1 MKKII
6 SMILICTMLLS
17 FAQITALGVYTA
29 PEVAETQFSE
39 DFEAY
44 QLINDYDSTRYW
56 DVKNQKNSAYLGE
69 IYNGIPA
76 DRNYTDTTVYPNGTA
91 SVYEGNLD
99 DSGNTYVHDYTYKN
113 ATAAN
118 EGKITG
124 GTVDIGEDDGWYG
137 YTNSSAQQFNVSNRR
152 LAVFNI
158 AGASDVN
165 KTQYAILQPRSASG
179 ATYSSLSRNNISI
192 NGYSYLTARVSLSSE
207 YTPASGDK
215 AAIDYK
221 FTKAGVTVTKNPDK
235 HTFSGEKE
243 LVYFVEDDEGKE
255 NVLDVMFNGA
265 RVAEVKNSRF
275 AYDSKGTKTEYTG
288 EWYTIQ
294 YRMWIDGDVKKHSLT
309 LIDDTTK
316 EVVYNSGWRTMYGD
330 FEFDAETY
338 GLRFYAQTSDSTSR
352 TCMRLDDIK
361 FHNGTFVED
370 FEGYNIKTSKNG
382 TNDRIGNGPRG
393 NRNAVSKYNSTDAEA
408 VKIYENGVYEG
419 NFAKNVFIHHVLKD
433 NTVTY
438 DTIFGGNFN
447 WQGYVKVIK
456 NINEVRYLR
465 YSETWQYPC
474 TVVSTSARHQDKLG
488 FDSQALVL
496 RANAAKSAKAQ
507 AVYAGMDYID
517 ISDKTTISA
526 TFKIQQTKNN
536 GESIAFQLTKGKDT
550 GAATGAD
557 YAGTSHLAYYDVL
570 QAKDGHFYFAG
581 NEIGNYIVETSGVEN
596 DGAYRIEYTIDLTN
610 SKNPTHEVKIF
621 NNITNEIVA
630 EASKT
635 AMNLTE
641 GATNFNFENGING
654 FRFIVDA
661 PNYTSASDC
670 SDIMV
675 YIDDVKV
682 SKTLPAS
689 FKDISDIKD
698 ATYSAETK
706 KIILNADM
714 EETHE
719 AGNVVIFAVYD
730 KQGETLKKLYKFDCP
745 ELVADKNELEFTI
758 NEEYDAENYFG
769 KVFLWKDLTNLNPV
783 TKCADVIFGQPTA
796 E

>member
-6 SMILICTMLLS
+6 SITLVCVMILSL
-17 FAQITALGVYTA
+17 AQITALGAYTA

-44 QLINDYDSTRYW
+44 QLINDYDATRYW
-56 DVKNQKNSAYLGE
+56 DVKNQKNSAYSGE

-76 DRNYTDTTVYPNGTA
+76 DGNYSDTTVYPNGTA
-91 SVYEGNLD
+91 GVYEGNLD

-118 EGKITG
+118 EGKIIG
-124 GTVDIGEDDGWYG
+124 GTVDIGQDDGWYG
-137 YTNSSAQQFNVSNRR
+137 YTNTTAQQFNVYNRR

-158 AGASDVN
+158 AGTSDVN
-165 KTQYAILQPRSASG
+165 KTQYAILQPKSTTG
-179 ATYSSLSRNNISI
+179 ATYSSLSRNNIAI

-207 YTPASGDK
+207 TGSA
-215 AAIDYK
+215 

-275 AYDSKGTKTEYTG
+275 AYDSKGTKSEYTG

-294 YRMWIDGDVKKHSLT
+294 YRMWVDGDVKKHNLT

-316 EVVYNSGWRTMYGD
+316 EIIYKSGWKTMYGD
-330 FEFDAETY
+330 FEFNAATY
-338 GLRFYAQTSDSTSR
+338 GLKFYAQTADSTAR
-352 TCMRLDDIK
+352 TCMRLDDIR
-361 FHNGTFVED
+361 FNNGTFVED
-370 FEGYNIKTSKNG
+370 FDGYNIKASKNG

-393 NRNAVSKYNSTDAEA
+393 NRNAVAKYNSADAEA
-408 VKIYENGVYEG
+408 VKIYDNGVYEG

-433 NTVTY
+433 NSPNY
-438 DTIFGGNFN
+438 DTIFGGNSN
-447 WQGYVKVIK
+447 WQGYVKVIS
-456 NINEVRYLR
+456 NINEVRYLT
-465 YSETWQYPC
+465 YSSTWQYPC

-496 RANAAKSAKAQ
+496 RANAAKAAKAQ

-526 TFKIQQTKNN
+526 TFKIQQSNN
-536 GESIAFQLTKGKDT
+536 KGESISLQLTKGKDT
-550 GAATGAD
+550 GVAKAAN
-557 YAGTSHLAYYDVL
+557 YAGSSHTAYFDVL
-570 QAKDGHFYFAG
+570 QAKGGHFYFAG
-581 NEIGNYIVETSGVEN
+581 NEIGDYISETSGIEN

-641 GATNFNFENGING
+641 GASNFNFENGING

-706 KIILNADM
+706 KITLNADM

-745 ELVADKNELEFTI
+745 ELVADKNELEFTV

-783 TKCADVIFGQPTA
+783 TKCADVTFSQPIA